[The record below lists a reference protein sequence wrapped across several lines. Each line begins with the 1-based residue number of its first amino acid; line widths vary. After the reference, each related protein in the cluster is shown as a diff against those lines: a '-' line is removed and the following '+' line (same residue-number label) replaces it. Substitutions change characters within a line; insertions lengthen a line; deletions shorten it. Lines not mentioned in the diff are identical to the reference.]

1 MERAMNVTEKIRQ
14 EYRDGQLTETIVRR
28 VEKVLF
34 RRLGQVLKITPFYLY
49 QEGIF
54 RDDWQSSA
62 NDFDQYEINFL
73 GYEDMKEIAALSRGD
88 WASEEKLLA
97 RLKDGHKCFGAK
109 YQGKIA
115 AFTWSGFESCHSQHY
130 RFPLRGNEAY
140 LWDAFTI
147 PSFRGRGIAPYLRF
161 KFYKELQKLGRNIF
175 YSITLFSNEPA
186 VRFKKKLNAK
196 PLILAIHIRLLE
208 KWSWS
213 WKIKNYRYDMD

>member
-1 MERAMNVTEKIRQ
+1 MNVIKKIRHK
-14 EYRDGQLTETIVRR
+14 YRDGQLTEALVRR
-28 VEKVLF
+28 VKTVLF
-34 RRLGQVLKITPFYLY
+34 RRLRQVLTIKPFYLY
-49 QEGIF
+49 KEGIF
-54 RDDWQSSA
+54 RDDWQSSV

-88 WASEEKLLA
+88 WASEEELLA

-109 YQGKIA
+109 YQGKIV
-115 AFTWSGFESCHSQHY
+115 AFTWSGFERCQY
-130 RFPLRGNEAY
+130 RNYGFPLRGDEAY

-147 PSFRGRGIAPYLRF
+147 PSLRGKGIAPYLRF
-161 KFYKELQKLGRNIF
+161 KFCNELQKLGRNTF
-175 YSITLFSNEPA
+175 YSITVCSNKPA

-196 PLILAIHIRLLE
+196 RLILAIHIRLLE